1 MQRIVESTYNRQQE
15 EAAARGLSPQ
25 ASSPTASPSAAI
37 YDEMLQDCRRKAG
50 EATLDRLRK
59 LCQRLSRPAAA
70 GRDGDGEG
78 EGAAMGE
85 EETVIV
91 SYHAALLGK
100 AEGAAN
106 IYGG

>member
-1 MQRIVESTYNRQQE
+1 MQRIVESTYHQQE
-15 EAAARGLSPQ
+15 AAGLSQQGP
-25 ASSPTASPSAAI
+25 SSSSDTPSAAI
-37 YDEMLQDCRRKAG
+37 YDEMLQDCRKKAG

-59 LCQRLSRPAAA
+59 LCQRLSRPHADRH
-70 GRDGDGEG
+70 GGDGES
-78 EGAAMGE
+78 EAMGE